1 MTGVPVRLVR
11 PDHAVLEA
19 ALRGRADLERALG
32 CAVAD
37 GWAVFAGA
45 LEHAR
50 DLLAADPGSVRWGP
64 RLFVVDEPR
73 TLVGW
78 GGFKGPPRGGVVE
91 LGYAVAPA
99 WEGRGVG
106 TAATQELLREA
117 FAAPAVQVVIA
128 HTLAAPG
135 ASVRVLEKTGFVRA
149 GEQRDGRLG
158 DVWRF
163 RLGRDE
169 FSRRARS

>member
-1 MTGVPVRLVR
+1 MIGVRVHLVR
-11 PDHAVLEA
+11 PDQAALEA
-19 ALRGRADLERALG
+19 ALRGSAELEQALG

-50 DLLAADPGSVRWGP
+50 DLLAADPASVRWGP

-78 GGFKGPPRGGVVE
+78 GGFKGPPRAGVVE

-99 WEGRGVG
+99 WEGRGVA
-106 TAATQELLREA
+106 TAATLELLREA
-117 FAAPAVQVVIA
+117 FEAPEVQAVIA

-135 ASVRVLEKTGFVRA
+135 ASVRVLEKTWFVRA
-149 GEQRDGRLG
+149 GEHRDGRVG

-169 FSRRARS
+169 FFRRARS